1 MDMKW
6 LNLIPVALLLCSVTA
21 CNEIPRSEQI
31 RQELLNPT
39 SKQVLVVSHRADWR
53 NYPENSMEAINSAIE
68 MGVDILE
75 IDIQCTADSQLILMH
90 DSKIDRTT
98 TGKGRVSEMT
108 LDSIQQFKLKNGV
121 NIRTR
126 YHIPTLREVLLACK
140 GKVLI
145 NLDKADRYFDL
156 VVPLLEETGT
166 TRQIIMK
173 GRRPANEVD
182 SLYGKYL
189 DELIYMPIVA
199 INKSEDIDI
208 LKGHISAN
216 RCAFELTFRE
226 EPIYMIQTADLL
238 KGTSRIWVNCLWDT
252 LCGGHEDDQALLDPE
267 AHYGYLI
274 NTLGASIIQ
283 TDRPEFLIS
292 YLKAHNLH

>member
-6 LNLIPVALLLCSVTA
+6 FNLILVALLFCSVTA

-31 RQELLNPT
+31 RNELLNPT
-39 SKQVLVVSHRADWR
+39 SNKVLVVSHRADWR

-126 YHIPTLREVLLACK
+126 YHIPTLHEVLLACK

-199 INKSEDIDI
+199 IDKSEDIDV
-208 LKGHISAN
+208 LKDHIPAN

-226 EPIYMIQTADLL
+226 EPTYMIQAADLL

-283 TDRPEFLIS
+283 TDRPEFLIT

>member
-6 LNLIPVALLLCSVTA
+6 LNLISVALLLCSVTA

-173 GRRPANEVD
+173 GRRPAHEVD

-189 DELIYMPIVA
+189 DELIYMPIVNMDKA
-199 INKSEDIDI
+199 ENIDI
-208 LKGHISAN
+208 LKGHIPAN
-216 RCAFELTFRE
+216 RCAFELTYRE
-226 EPIYMIQTADLL
+226 DPIYMMQANELL
-238 KGTSRIWVNCLWDT
+238 NGKSRIWVNCLWDT
-252 LCGGHEDDQALLDPE
+252 LCGGHEDDQALLDPD

-274 NTLGASIIQ
+274 HTLGASIIQ
-283 TDRPEFLIS
+283 TDRPEFLIH
-292 YLKAHNLH
+292 YLKQHKLR

>member
-1 MDMKW
+1 MKW
-6 LNLIPVALLLCSVTA
+6 LNLIPVALLFCSVTA

-31 RQELLNPT
+31 RNELLDPT
-39 SKQVLVVSHRADWR
+39 SNKVLVVSHRADWR

-108 LDSIQQFKLKNGV
+108 LDSIQQFVLKNGV
-121 NIRTR
+121 SIRTR
-126 YHIPTLREVLLACK
+126 YHIPTLREVLLACQ

-173 GRRPANEVD
+173 GRKPAHEVD
-182 SLYGKYL
+182 SLYGQYL
-189 DELIYMPIVA
+189 EELIYMPIVSMD
-199 INKSEDIDI
+199 KEEDIEV
-208 LKGHISAN
+208 LKGHIPAN
-216 RCAFELTFRE
+216 RCAYELTFKA
-226 EPIYMIQTADLL
+226 EPTYMLQANDLL
-238 KGTSRIWVNCLWDT
+238 KGKSRIWVNCLWDT
-252 LCGGHEDDQALLDPE
+252 LCGGHEDDQAIVNPDE
-267 AHYGYLI
+267 HYGYLI
-274 NTLGASIIQ
+274 HTLGTSIIQ
-283 TDRPEFLIS
+283 TDRPEFLID
-292 YLKAHNLH
+292 YLKKHNLR